1 MYVET
6 VAFQRV
12 MLYLLK
18 DEARRRGI
26 SIPLKELKANKD
38 KTLRINGLVPLV
50 ESESVYISPMHTAL
64 KDEMREFPYGKHDD
78 IVDTLAY
85 IIQVMKPG
93 TYSTVKRQYEYRP
106 RVSRIT
112 NY

>member
-1 MYVET
+1 
-6 VAFQRV
+6 
-12 MLYLLK
+12 
-18 DEARRRGI
+18 
-26 SIPLKELKANKD
+26 
-38 KTLRINGLVPLV
+38 
-50 ESESVYISPMHTAL
+50 MHTAL